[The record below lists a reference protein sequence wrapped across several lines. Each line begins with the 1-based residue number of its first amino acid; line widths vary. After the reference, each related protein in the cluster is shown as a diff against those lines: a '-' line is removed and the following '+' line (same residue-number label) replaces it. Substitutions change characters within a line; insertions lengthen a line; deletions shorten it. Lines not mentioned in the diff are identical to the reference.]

1 MKGSERVTV
10 KYGQREKE
18 SYGGNKKE
26 WMDGVHY
33 VNTFV
38 RLMNVCTVST
48 IPKCCFLVN
57 NCNVIWGRNDN
68 SCNILHLLILRDVFF
83 YRHFVSSKL
92 VLPVGGTSQPEVT
105 YIIVYITYTLLF
117 SGICD
122 FYFPIVSWLNLPTGN
137 GVVSPLHHIHTAVSR
152 LVWFLYRY

>member
-1 MKGSERVTV
+1 MCNFNNQYVHSFQLLTV

-48 IPKCCFLVN
+48 ISMCSFLVN
-57 NCNVIWGRNDN
+57 NCNVI
-68 SCNILHLLILRDVFF
+68 
-83 YRHFVSSKL
+83 
-92 VLPVGGTSQPEVT
+92 
-105 YIIVYITYTLLF
+105 
-117 SGICD
+117 
-122 FYFPIVSWLNLPTGN
+122 
-137 GVVSPLHHIHTAVSR
+137 
-152 LVWFLYRY
+152 

>member
-1 MKGSERVTV
+1 
-10 KYGQREKE
+10 
-18 SYGGNKKE
+18 
-26 WMDGVHY
+26 MDGWSAFCKH
-33 VNTFV
+33 FV

-48 IPKCCFLVN
+48 ISKCCFLVN

-92 VLPVGGTSQPEVT
+92 VLPVDGTSQPEVT

-137 GVVSPLHHIHTAVSR
+137 GVVSPLHHIHTAVSQ
-152 LVWFLYRY
+152 LVWLLYRCKR